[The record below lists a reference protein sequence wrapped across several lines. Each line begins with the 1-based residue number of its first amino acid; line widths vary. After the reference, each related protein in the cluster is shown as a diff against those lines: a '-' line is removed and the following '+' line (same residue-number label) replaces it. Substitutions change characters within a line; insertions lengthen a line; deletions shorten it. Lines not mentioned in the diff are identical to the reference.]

1 MSIAHSNFVYAFWC
15 PNCQLALHHHE
26 VDRVVTDAVPEFVV
40 CGACSKPVDPYTY
53 QDDIR

>member
-15 PNCQLALHHHE
+15 PNCQIALHHHE
-26 VDRVVTDAVPEFVV
+26 VDRVVTDAIPEFVV